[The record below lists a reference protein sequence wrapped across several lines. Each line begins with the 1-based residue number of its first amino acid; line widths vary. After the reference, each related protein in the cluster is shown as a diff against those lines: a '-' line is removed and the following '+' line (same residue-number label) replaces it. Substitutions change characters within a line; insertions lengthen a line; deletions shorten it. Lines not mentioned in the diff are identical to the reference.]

1 MRRPISLAVAIL
13 VAAPACGDLLD
24 PAAAVVHG
32 RKIPV
37 EVVQEQLDRFVAS
50 RQFEQLAAQGDAGAL
65 KRSFEQERLSEII
78 MRAVLLPAAEE
89 RGIEITDAD
98 VEERIDQLV
107 DAQFGGNVAD
117 LEEAMREQGVSRAQ
131 FEDIV
136 FGQLLNDALRADV
149 TEDVRPD
156 QADLQEHYREHEAEY
171 TLRRAQHILVE
182 DEELATQLAT
192 RLQTAP
198 ANGLDD
204 LFARLARR
212 HSTDEG
218 SARKGGDLGFA
229 PPGSYVEP
237 FENALARLQEGEV
250 SDPVRSEFGWHVIRL
265 DETRVQSFQDVRAQL
280 EEQLT
285 GAAQDEAWREFL
297 VGLFEEA
304 DVEVNPRYGEF
315 DEEQLQVVDA
325 DADDVPGAEEA
336 EPLPEPSAPTI
347 PVPAPPPPG

>member
-1 MRRPISLAVAIL
+1 MRRLMAFLVAVL

-50 RQFEQLAAQGDAGAL
+50 PQFEQMAAQGNVGAL
-65 KRSFEQERLSEII
+65 KRTFEQERLSEII

-98 VEERIDQLV
+98 VQERIDQIV
-107 DAQFGGNVAD
+107 DAQFDGNVAD
-117 LEEAMREQGVSRAQ
+117 LEEAMKEQGVSQAQ
-131 FEDIV
+131 FEDII
-136 FGQLLNDALRADV
+136 FDQLLNDALRADV
-149 TEDVRPD
+149 IEGVRPD
-156 QADLQEHYREHEAEY
+156 EDDLRTYYDEHEAEY
-171 TLRRAQHILVE
+171 TLRRVRHILVE
-182 DEELATQLAT
+182 DEDLATELAS

-198 ANGLDD
+198 AKRVDD

-212 HSTDEG
+212 HSSDEG

-229 PPGSYVEP
+229 PPGSYVEA
-237 FENALARLQEGEV
+237 FENALARLEEGEV
-250 SDPVRSEFGWHVIRL
+250 SDPVASEFGFHVIRV
-265 DETRVQSFQDVRAQL
+265 DETRTQSFDEVGPQL

-285 GAAQDEAWREFL
+285 DAAQDEAWREFL
-297 VGLFEEA
+297 LRLFDEA
-304 DVEVNPRYGEF
+304 AVAVNPRYGEF

-336 EPLPEPSAPTI
+336 EPAPEPSAPTI